1 MLLNPKRINSKEG
14 FGSRD
19 LESVDPFD
27 APVPGQSLTEEPG
40 KRPWDTPPTIT
51 DVDDAFEYV
60 IAKIEDNVELADD
73 LDKFLMSGTPVE
85 SIVNT
90 IAFTGFAEGM
100 WSPDIAEML
109 KFPLSAYFAIRAKEQ
124 GFKLVMFNR
133 EDTPSVTDEQIINNL
148 RENDPEAVEL
158 IKEELL
164 GDQPSSPESFL
175 DEEPI
180 IDAEQ
185 IITEELPELPEKGML
200 AIEEGSV

>member
-109 KFPLSAYFAIRAKEQ
+109 KFP
-124 GFKLVMFNR
+124 
-133 EDTPSVTDEQIINNL
+133 
-148 RENDPEAVEL
+148 
-158 IKEELL
+158 
-164 GDQPSSPESFL
+164 
-175 DEEPI
+175 
-180 IDAEQ
+180 
-185 IITEELPELPEKGML
+185 
-200 AIEEGSV
+200 